1 MLTIPCF
8 AFFDLMWSRYLRV
21 CISVVSFFMFLC
33 LLIYVSDLRDEIER
47 LEAARTELQTQID
60 EEVCS

>member
-1 MLTIPCF
+1 
-8 AFFDLMWSRYLRV
+8 MWSRYLRV

-33 LLIYVSDLRDEIER
+33 PLIYVSDLRDEIER